1 MQNGETQQTI
11 LQSIIDNTP
20 AAVYLKNP
28 QGEIVVANQ
37 GLGDI
42 LGLDRRELIGK
53 TSYDFYPR
61 ETAEEHIANDRE
73 IMESGESNS
82 FEEVIPGSQPED
94 DRTFLSVKF
103 PVTDPDG
110 AVIGVGGVSTEITE
124 RKQAEAAL
132 HKAHEG
138 IRSTSEALRVANRAL
153 RQKEERFAALFYQS
167 PNPAFTFDASNET
180 LLEVNDAFCDLVRH
194 NSERLL
200 GRTLAEAAILSAE
213 DRETLS
219 LALAAEG
226 SARNLEVTFHP
237 MAGEPLDV
245 VLSAARLDFDGRQ
258 VIICSGTEI
267 TTRKRVEEQLR
278 NALVEKDDLMAE
290 LNHRVK
296 NNLTM
301 VSSLVNL
308 KELSLGEGVN
318 LSDIRS
324 RLDAFIT
331 VHDML
336 SRSRGTL
343 SIPVQPYLEELLETL
358 FRASGGRVEV
368 KVDAGDTSLP
378 AKEAVTVGL
387 IINEIATNAIKYSLS
402 PDSSGGFTVTLEELH
417 ASLGYVLTARST
429 GRPIPPEVTLD
440 YGGSLGLRLIH
451 SLGQQLGGS
460 VELIHDPP
468 GYRIEFPAPVPAP
481 VSRPAPVP
489 APAPGPI

>member
-1 MQNGETQQTI
+1 MQNAETQRSI

-37 GLGDI
+37 GLADI
-42 LGLDRRELIGK
+42 LGLDREEIIGK

-61 ETAEEHIANDRE
+61 ETAEEHVANDRQITE
-73 IMESGESNS
+73 GRESRS
-82 FEEVIPGSQPED
+82 FEEVIPGSRPEE

-103 PVTDPDG
+103 PVTGPDG
-110 AVIGVGGVSTEITE
+110 TAIGVGGVSTDITK

-138 IRSTSEALRVANRAL
+138 IQSKSEALRVANRTL

-180 LLEVNDAFCDLVRH
+180 LLEVNAAFCDLVRH
-194 NSERLL
+194 DSDELL
-200 GRTLAEAAILSAE
+200 GRTLAETAILSPE
-213 DRETLS
+213 DRGALS
-219 LALAAEG
+219 SALAAERA
-226 SARNLEVTFHP
+226 ARNLEVTFHP
-237 MAGEPLDV
+237 RGGEPRDV
-245 VLSAARLDFDGRQ
+245 VLSAAPLDLDGLQ
-258 VIICSGTEI
+258 VIMCSGTDI
-267 TTRKRVEEQLR
+267 TARKRVEEQLHS
-278 NALVEKDDLMAE
+278 ALDEKDDLMAE

-343 SIPVQPYLEELLETL
+343 SIPVQPYLEELLEIL
-358 FRASGGRVEV
+358 FKASDGRVVVE
-368 KVDAGDTSLP
+368 VDAGNTSLP
-378 AKEAVTVGL
+378 AREAVTVGL

-402 PDSSGGFTVTLEELH
+402 PDGIGRFSVTLEER
-417 ASLGYVLTARST
+417 AGSPGYVLTARST
-429 GRPIPPEVTLD
+429 GRPIPREITLD
-440 YGGSLGLRLIH
+440 GGSTLGLRLIH
-451 SLGQQLGGS
+451 SLGQQLGGT
-460 VELIHDPP
+460 VELVHDPP
-468 GYRIEFPAPVPAP
+468 GYRIEFPAPVSAP
-481 VSRPAPVP
+481 T
-489 APAPGPI
+489 

>member
-1 MQNGETQQTI
+1 MKKGKTQQSI

-37 GLGDI
+37 GLADI
-42 LGLDRRELIGK
+42 LGLDREEIIGK

-61 ETAEEHIANDRE
+61 ETAEEHTANDRE
-73 IMESGESNS
+73 IMASRESKSL
-82 FEEVIPGSQPED
+82 EEVIPGSLPEEN
-94 DRTFLSVKF
+94 RTFLSVKF

-110 AVIGVGGVSTEITE
+110 AIIGVGGVSTEITE

-132 HKAHEG
+132 RKAHKG
-138 IRSTSEALRVANRAL
+138 IQDRSEALRIANRNL

-167 PNPAFTFDASNET
+167 PNPAFTLDASNET
-180 LLEVNDAFCDLVRH
+180 LLEVNEAFCEMVHHHSD
-194 NSERLL
+194 ELL
-200 GRTLAEAAILSAE
+200 GRTLAETAILSPE
-213 DRETLS
+213 DRGALS
-219 LALAAEG
+219 SALASEG
-226 SARNLEVTFHP
+226 AARNLEVTFRP
-237 MAGEPLDV
+237 RLGESRDV
-245 VLSAARLDFDGRQ
+245 VLSAAPLDLDGLG
-258 VIICSGTEI
+258 VIICSGTDI
-267 TTRKRVEEQLR
+267 TTRKRVEEELR
-278 NALVEKDDLMAE
+278 SALDEKDDLMAE

-296 NNLTM
+296 NNLAM
-301 VSSLVNL
+301 VASLVNL
-308 KELSLGEGVN
+308 KEISLGEGVN

-343 SIPVQPYLEELLETL
+343 SIPVQPYLEELLQTL
-358 FRASGGRVEV
+358 FGTSDGRVEV
-368 KVDAGDTSLP
+368 EVDAGRTFLP

-402 PDSSGGFTVTLEELH
+402 PDSPGRFSVTLEERH
-417 ASLGYVLTARST
+417 ASPGYVLTAGST
-429 GRPIPPEVTLD
+429 GRPIPREITLD
-440 YGGSLGLRLIH
+440 GGKTLGLRLIS

-468 GYRIEFPAPVPAP
+468 GYRIEFAAPAAVSGPAPEPA
-481 VSRPAPVP
+481 
-489 APAPGPI
+489 APGPT